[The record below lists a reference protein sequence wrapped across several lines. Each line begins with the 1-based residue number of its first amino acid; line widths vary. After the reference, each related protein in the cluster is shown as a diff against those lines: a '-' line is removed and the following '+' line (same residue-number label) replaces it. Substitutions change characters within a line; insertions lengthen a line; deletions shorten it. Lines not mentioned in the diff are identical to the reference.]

1 MSCCHLFLQIP
12 LFWGAL
18 SSLEGHQVVT
28 ITVTQRESR
37 VQPCCCGHCRG
48 DNSVPALGKARRD
61 VTHPRS
67 HCISE
72 PSMPLSNLTPPC
84 SAQTNGALARQC
96 SILQPA
102 FPSQVMLQKAAKEL
116 SFLYHLHIAGR
127 SGQCFINHLSLSYR
141 LLNWVSTARTCCV
154 RCLLLLVEGKG
165 LQRLS

>member
-1 MSCCHLFLQIP
+1 MLPPSPPDSPILGSSFLSRRTPGCHNHCDTKRIQSPTLLLWALQ
-12 LFWGAL
+12 
-18 SSLEGHQVVT
+18 
-28 ITVTQRESR
+28 
-37 VQPCCCGHCRG
+37 G

-84 SAQTNGALARQC
+84 SAQTNGALPSQC